1 MAILFLLKT
10 KSGFPECK
18 FHPLLLVGPQLIKR
32 NSVCRD
38 NAQQAHALI
47 HWKYALNEWVI
58 DQLENEG
65 YLTPDKLAEREKMK
79 AKKRRDHANEVV
91 DGWEATGI
99 IKNLYRDFKSQLEA
113 ARESKQGRWEKVRG

>member
-1 MAILFLLKT
+1 MVFRNVSFTLL
-10 KSGFPECK
+10 P
-18 FHPLLLVGPQLIKR
+18 LVGHYLIKR

-79 AKKRRDHANEVV
+79 AKKRRDYANELV

-99 IKNLYRDFKSQLEA
+99 LKTLYRDFKGQLEA
-113 ARESKQGRWEKVRG
+113 ARESKQGRWEKARGFGGD